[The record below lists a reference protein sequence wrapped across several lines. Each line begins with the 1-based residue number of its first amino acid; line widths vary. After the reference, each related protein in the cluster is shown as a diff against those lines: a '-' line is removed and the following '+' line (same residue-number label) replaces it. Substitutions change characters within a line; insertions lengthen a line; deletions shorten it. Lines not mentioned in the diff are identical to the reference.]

1 MTDCGFDDKE
11 VETLRLL
18 IDRQAIRDCVET
30 YFHALD
36 SRRFDL
42 LDEVFAPEVDL
53 ADRAPPTPIEE
64 LKQLLRGVN
73 QFLVSHHGIRNM
85 RVTVEEDKAH
95 SSCFALDTLLVA
107 ETHEKE
113 ETSPAWP
120 RHDRVPGPY
129 LRSHGLRYIDDLER
143 RPEGWRIVR
152 RRGPV
157 VLWREE
163 RSGITV
169 NPAAEQLRDWDWGL
183 HDPRR
188 RD

>member
-1 MTDCGFDDKE
+1 MTDYGFDDKE
-11 VETLRLL
+11 VEILRLL
-18 IDRQAIRDCVET
+18 LDRQAIRDCVET

-53 ADRAPPTPIEE
+53 ADGAPPTPIED
-64 LKQLLRGVN
+64 LKQMLRGVN

-85 RVTVEEDKAH
+85 RVVVEGDKAH
-95 SSCFALDTLLVA
+95 TNCFALDTLLVA
-107 ETHEKE
+107 EPWESE

-152 RRGPV
+152 RRGPI

-163 RSGITV
+163 RSGIRV
-169 NPAAEQLRDWDWGL
+169 NPAADQLRDLGPGL
-183 HDPRR
+183 T
-188 RD
+188 